1 MLPTKEQ
8 LTEIIY
14 EYQHGGVK
22 SYRPYMNGVERRA
35 LLRYLFS
42 LPTHC
47 TLCGGSG
54 EIHIGTNE
62 DYSIE
67 PCGV

>member
-22 SYRPYMNGVERRA
+22 SYRPYLNGVERRA
-35 LLRYLFS
+35 LLRYLLS
-42 LPTHC
+42 LPATC
-47 TLCGGSG
+47 PNCGGKG
-54 EIHIGTNE
+54 EVYVGNDE
-62 DYSIE
+62 DYTIE
-67 PCGV
+67 PCVA